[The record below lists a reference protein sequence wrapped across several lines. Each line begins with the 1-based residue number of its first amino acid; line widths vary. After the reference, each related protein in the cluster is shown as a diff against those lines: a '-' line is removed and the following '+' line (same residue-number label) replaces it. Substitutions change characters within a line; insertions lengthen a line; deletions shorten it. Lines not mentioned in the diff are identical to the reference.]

1 MGNEVFE
8 NLVNQHADRSRCK
21 RLRKAKAILALM
33 GFFTAM
39 SLIAFISYW
48 TGLSQSGFNLTL
60 GTMSAVACAFCAGR
74 IAEMRI

>member
-1 MGNEVFE
+1 MGIEVFE

-21 RLRKAKAILALM
+21 RLRKAKAILAWM
-33 GFFTAM
+33 GIFTAM
-39 SLIAFISYW
+39 SLIAFVAYW

-74 IAEMRI
+74 IAEMRL